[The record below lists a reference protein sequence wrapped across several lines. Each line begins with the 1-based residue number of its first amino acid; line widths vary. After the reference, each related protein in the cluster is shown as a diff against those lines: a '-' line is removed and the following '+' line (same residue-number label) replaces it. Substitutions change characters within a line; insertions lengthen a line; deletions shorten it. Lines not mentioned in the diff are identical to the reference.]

1 MLYKRKK
8 PLFMKKRFWIIIS
21 VIMVLSYAVYCFEQ
35 KAAAFGKSYLPNFAQ
50 RITTEALCDAVGK
63 KLKEINLGYD
73 DLASIKYDDEGN
85 VRSIETN
92 SANINLIKA
101 EITKTAQD
109 EIVKIRHSAMY
120 VPLGAFTG
128 LTLISNRGPEI
139 KLTFCLTGS
148 FESRVES
155 SFESAGI
162 NQTVHHIRLI
172 VTSKIVTASVD
183 YDREITFDTDF
194 ELAQS
199 VIAGQ
204 IPTTYGGYCAPI
216 EPKKSKY

>member
-1 MLYKRKK
+1 MLYRRKK
-8 PLFMKKRFWIIIS
+8 SLLLRKRFWILLS
-21 VIMVLSYAVYCFEQ
+21 VILIFVYAVHCFEQ
-35 KAAAFGKSYLPNFAQ
+35 KVSVFGQSYLPNFARQ
-50 RITTEALCDAVGK
+50 ITTEAVCGAVEE
-63 KLKEINLGYD
+63 KLKELDFDYN
-73 DLASIKYDDEGN
+73 DLALIKRDEAGN
-85 VRSIETN
+85 VKSIETN
-92 SANINLIKA
+92 SANINLLKA

-109 EIVKIRHSAMY
+109 EIVKIKHSAMY

-128 LTLISNRGPEI
+128 LTLISNSGPEI
-139 KLTFCLTGS
+139 KMTFCLTGS
-148 FESRVES
+148 FESAVES
-155 SFESAGI
+155 TFESAGI

-204 IPTTYGGYCAPI
+204 IPTTYGGYYTPI
-216 EPKKSKY
+216 KP

>member
-1 MLYKRKK
+1 MLYRRKK
-8 PLFMKKRFWIIIS
+8 SLLLRKRFWILLS
-21 VIMVLSYAVYCFEQ
+21 VILIFVYAVHCFEQ
-35 KAAAFGKSYLPNFAQ
+35 KVSVFGQSYLPNFARQ
-50 RITTEALCDAVGK
+50 ITTEAVCGAVEE
-63 KLKEINLGYD
+63 KLKELDFDYN
-73 DLASIKYDDEGN
+73 DLALIKRDEAGN
-85 VRSIETN
+85 VKSIETN
-92 SANINLIKA
+92 SANINLLKA

-109 EIVKIRHSAMY
+109 EIVKIKHSAMY

-128 LTLISNRGPEI
+128 LTLISNSGPEI

-148 FESRVES
+148 FESVVES
-155 SFESAGI
+155 TFESAGI

-204 IPTTYGGYCAPI
+204 IPTTYGGYYTPI
-216 EPKKSKY
+216 KP